1 MSFINNSV
9 NYSQT
14 TIFKTNILQPLLK
27 LYNNFLLNN
36 NVNQNLLKRD
46 INTGLSLDYLIPN
59 NNKKYYLLIIS
70 KQKFENV
77 KDNYNI
83 FYFFPDEYSI
93 NAFKE
98 NKIIKNTIQDFFLET
113 DNLLSDEYLF
123 EGYLYKKNDKY
134 SYLLTDILIKNS
146 KVIDLAYEL
155 RYTLL
160 NEIMLSIPR
169 GALNN
174 LNNNMSINIHPVFNH
189 TNENLIKIFKNNFIF
204 RNELCSIEKINNT
217 NKEQIF
223 EINYNQI
230 EVSEEHKNEHP
241 KFIEKG
247 KYTDVYNVF
256 NYQSNNFEGILYVK
270 GLKESK
276 YLIELFKNANN
287 TRILLK
293 CKYNINF
300 TKWQPIINL

>member
-14 TIFKTNILQPLLK
+14 NCFKTNILQPLLK

-36 NVNQNLLKRD
+36 NLNQNLLKTD
-46 INTGLSLDYLIPN
+46 VNTGLSLDYLIPN
-59 NNKKYYLLIIS
+59 NNKKYYLLITS

-83 FYFFPDEYSI
+83 FYFFPDQSSF
-93 NAFKE
+93 NAFKN
-98 NKIIKNTIQDFFLET
+98 NKIITNTIQDFFLET
-113 DNLLSDEYLF
+113 NNLFSDEYLF

-146 KVIDLAYEL
+146 NVIDLNYEL

-169 GALNN
+169 GSLNS
-174 LNNNMSINIHPVFNH
+174 LNNNMSINIHPIFNH
-189 TNENLIKIFKNNFIF
+189 TNENLIKIFKNNFVF
-204 RNELCSIEKINNT
+204 RHELCSIEKINNT

-223 EINYNQI
+223 ES
-230 EVSEEHKNEHP
+230 VSEEHKDEHKDEHL
-241 KFIEKG
+241 KFIERG

-256 NYQSNNFEGILYVK
+256 NHQSNNFEGILYVK

-276 YLIELFKNANN
+276 YLIELFKNSNN

-300 TKWQPIINL
+300 TKWQPIY